1 MYLSNLA
8 PELLLNIISSLE
20 ANDLAQLVQTC
31 RYLYNTGNE
40 IKILRQVEAV
50 DADTL
55 KFILGL
61 EQPYVE
67 GWNYSIVRRGSM
79 MFAVSFTIIDVEPG
93 SKPRVSTLDSS
104 SSAIFDVLADQI
116 ATRNKRI
123 VDGKFRVGSGILD
136 CDSTGSIL
144 FALKKYSHVHPAS
157 EFSIASLS
165 TEFSL
170 SQHDLST
177 FFDTQKLT
185 KLSLRF
191 PAAFWEYDYSM
202 GFPSSEASQ
211 QAHFALN
218 KKLLRDIENLR
229 DLLLKVSNLEI
240 LSLRPHV
247 SFFRVIQ
254 PLMVLPPALDGLGQA
269 VEGLTKLHTLKISEY
284 LFHPAF
290 FLPVPKTVKKLQYK
304 KVNKLSQG
312 WWSRFAKA
320 PLTNVESLSIRSDG
334 IGLRPRSVFRESEK
348 GFNIEDIEIK
358 SLKRFICQGV
368 ENPCLPKDLVEC
380 INRRN
385 TGLEQSVSY

>member
-1 MYLSNLA
+1 MYLSSLA
-8 PELLLNIISSLE
+8 PELLLNIISSLD

-31 RYLYNTGNE
+31 RHLYNTSNR
-40 IKILRQVEAV
+40 ILRHEV

-55 KFILGL
+55 EIVSDLWGH
-61 EQPYVE
+61 YTR
-67 GWNYSIVRRGSM
+67 GWDYGSTRGGSM
-79 MFAVSFTIIDVEPG
+79 MFAVTFTIIDVEPG
-93 SKPRVSTLDSS
+93 SKPRVSTLGSAS
-104 SSAIFDVLADQI
+104 QAIFNILADQI
-116 ATRNKRI
+116 TKRNKRI
-123 VDGKFRVGSGILD
+123 VDGKFRIGNEILD
-136 CDSTGSIL
+136 RDYIGYIL
-144 FALKKYSHVHPAS
+144 RALNKYSHVHPAS
-157 EFSIASLS
+157 EFSITSLS

-177 FFDTQKLT
+177 FFDTRKLT

-202 GFPSSEASQ
+202 GFPNSEASQ

-218 KKLLRDIENLR
+218 KKLLRDIRNLR
-229 DLLLKVSNLEI
+229 DLLLKVSNLEV

-254 PLMVLPPALDGLGQA
+254 PLLVLPPALGELGQA
-269 VEGLTKLHTLKISEY
+269 VEGLTKLHTLKISDY

-304 KVNKLSQG
+304 KVNKLSQE

-320 PLTNVESLSIRSDG
+320 PLTNVEGLSIRSDG
-334 IGLRPRSVFRESEK
+334 IGLRSGGVFQKSEK
-348 GFNIEDIEIK
+348 GFNIEDIEIR
-358 SLKRFICQGV
+358 SLKRFLCQGV
-368 ENPCLPKDLVEC
+368 GNPCLPKDLVEC